1 MQQQQPEPQLGG
13 APSRVED
20 DSKPAFSDALFD
32 VASAEDA
39 LLRPRG
45 SLPATAAPHA
55 TASQ

>member
-1 MQQQQPEPQLGG
+1 LGGG
-13 APSRVED
+13 APAASSRVAD
-20 DSKPAFSDALFD
+20 DSKPVFSDALFD